1 MRKSQE
7 ARAEYYTS
15 GAWTRAD
22 PPDEG
27 FEDERGEEEESGSDS
42 QGGVDGAALA
52 ASKMDAPAAREMSP
66 SQRAGGSSGGGVVG
80 GARVSFAPVLGAP
93 AASPPRAVTALSR
106 TDAGCELEAALA
118 AAVAANTRVRE
129 VRTTAAHAFA
139 TFAKIERRLSAT
151 VPRP

>member
-15 GAWTRAD
+15 GAWTRDD

-80 GARVSFAPVLGAP
+80 ARVSFAPVLGAP
-93 AASPPRAVTALSR
+93 AASPPRAVAVLAR
-106 TDAGCELEAALA
+106 ADAGCELEAALA